1 MRRVRIG
8 DREVGDGCPT
18 FVVAAIASN
27 HDASLSRALGLIDA
41 AATAGANAV
50 RFQSYRAATLMA
62 RRRPR
67 PGGGWQACEEY
78 AQLERLELPADW
90 HALLRD
96 RARQRG
102 LVFLSTPY
110 DEARA
115 ALLAS
120 LGMAAFRVSCGD
132 VTHEPLLRTVGGY
145 GRPVLLSTGLASEPE
160 IEQAL
165 AAIASGAGAAE
176 RRPPAILVQC
186 AFDPLAEAGSDVRT
200 VSTLRRRFDCLV
212 GWSDH
217 GAGWVHALGAVALGA
232 CLVEKPLT
240 DDRRRPGGDH
250 ATSLEP
256 IDFAAMTAAIRA
268 LETALGDGTLAAS
281 PAPAATLG
289 RMRRGVY
296 AARSLPAGT
305 VLDAADLK
313 VVRPALGAA
322 PAALG
327 RLVGRR
333 LERRLAVDEPLG
345 EDEGGGER

>member
-8 DREVGDGCPT
+8 EREAGDGCPT
-18 FVVAAIASN
+18 LVVAAIGSN
-27 HDASLSRALGLIDA
+27 HDASLPRALALIDA
-41 AATAGANAV
+41 AASAGANAV
-50 RFQSYRAATLMA
+50 RFQSFRAATLVT

-90 HALLRD
+90 HAPLRD

-110 DEARA
+110 DEGRA

-120 LGMAAFRVSCGD
+120 LGMPAFRVSCGD
-132 VTHEPLLRTVGGY
+132 VTHEPLLRTLGGY
-145 GRPVLLSTGLASEPE
+145 GRPVLLSTGLASERE
-160 IEQAL
+160 IDGAL
-165 AAIASGAGAAE
+165 AAVANGAGLAE
-176 RRPPAILVQC
+176 RRQAVVLVQC
-186 AFDPLAEAGSDVRT
+186 ARDQLAETRADLRT
-200 VSTLRRRFDCLV
+200 VATLQRRFDCLV

-240 DDRRRPGGDH
+240 DDRRRSGADH

-256 IDFAAMTAAIRA
+256 LEFAAMTTAIRT
-268 LETALGDGTLAAS
+268 LEGALGDGTLAAE
-281 PAPAATLG
+281 AACTAALG

-296 AARSLPAGT
+296 AAR
-305 VLDAADLK
+305 
-313 VVRPALGAA
+313 
-322 PAALG
+322 
-327 RLVGRR
+327 
-333 LERRLAVDEPLG
+333 
-345 EDEGGGER
+345 

>member
-1 MRRVRIG
+1 MGRVRIG
-8 DREVGDGCPT
+8 EREAGDGCPT
-18 FVVAAIASN
+18 LVVAAIGSN
-27 HDASLSRALGLIDA
+27 HDASLPRALALIDA
-41 AATAGANAV
+41 AASAGANAV
-50 RFQSYRAATLMA
+50 RFQSFRAALLAA

-110 DEARA
+110 DEGRA

-120 LGMAAFRVSCGD
+120 LGMPAFRVCCGD
-132 VTHEPLLRTVGGY
+132 VTHEPLLRALGGY
-145 GRPVLLSTGLASEPE
+145 GRPVLLSTGLASEAE
-160 IEQAL
+160 IERAL
-165 AAIASGAGAAE
+165 TAVASGAGAAE
-176 RRPPAILVQC
+176 RRPPVVLVQC
-186 AFDPLAEAGSDVRT
+186 ALDPLAEPGADVRT
-200 VSTLRRRFDCLV
+200 VGTLRARFGCLV

-240 DDRRRPGGDH
+240 DDRRRAGADH

-256 IDFAAMTAAIRA
+256 LDFAAMTTAIRA

-281 PAPAATLG
+281 PAHAAALG
-289 RMRRGVY
+289 RLRRGVY

-313 VVRPALGAA
+313 VVRPALGAP
-322 PAALG
+322 PAALAH
-327 RLVGRR
+327 LVGRR
-333 LERRLAVDEPLG
+333 LERCIAVDEPLG
-345 EDEGGGER
+345 EDECGGDR